1 MKGLTMNPDTPLE
14 IQWLAY
20 ALAVNNAMDA
30 ATAQQLHE
38 SLGFTTDLAEFAQ
51 AVLEQLCADIDP
63 ADGSMM
69 VDQIQQLVDYA
80 FEQAASGMAPD
91 WDSVADA
98 AVEYEDEPQ
107 YEEAPAAAEVQTAAA
122 APAEADF
129 EKKSDIPSSTSSG
142 INAEAPLIFEVPD
155 YDLSNING
163 YEDLPSLSD
172 TAYLTEEQ
180 AAERMI
186 YLLCCLRRLGCSDLH
201 ISAGSP
207 PFVRRQ
213 RQIERLDS
221 YVLTADDARKLTM
234 SLLAP
239 ERRAYFEKRQD
250 MSMALILGN
259 NRFRLCMMEQ
269 KDGFA
274 GSYRLVPNAI
284 NTLEELGFLPED
296 AVYIRRLLDY
306 TNGLVLVTG
315 PIGSGKTTTLAAMT
329 NIVNERRQDH
339 IISVEDPIEILQPSK
354 NCSVSQREVGR
365 HTISYRTALKAA
377 LREDPDVIVIGEMHD
392 LETIENAIT
401 ASETGHLVIGTL
413 HTSDAPNTMNR
424 ILDVFPPSQQPQIR
438 AMTAGSLRGVVC
450 QKLIPDGY
458 GGIVMVY
465 EIMINTMPVANIIN
479 EGKTFRLKSTMVTA
493 SKQGMCTFDQCIL
506 NKYAK
511 GLITRDAALSEM
523 NDPVIITQLNSIWAQ
538 REAAAA
544 KQK

>member
-1 MKGLTMNPDTPLE
+1 MNPDTPLE

>member
-1 MKGLTMNPDTPLE
+1 MNPDTPLE

-201 ISAGSP
+201 ISAGAP

>member
-1 MKGLTMNPDTPLE
+1 MNPDTPLE

-63 ADGSMM
+63 ADESMM

>member
-1 MKGLTMNPDTPLE
+1 MRPDTPLE

-20 ALAVNNAMDA
+20 ALAVNGAMDTA
-30 ATAQQLHE
+30 AAQKLYD
-38 SLGFTTDLAEFAQ
+38 SLGNSGDLTEFAE
-51 AVLEQLCADIDP
+51 AVLSKLCENIDP
-63 ADGSMM
+63 ADEPMM
-69 VDQIQQLVDYA
+69 IDQVQQLVDYA
-80 FEQAASGMAPD
+80 FAQSETGMMPD
-91 WDSVADA
+91 WSTVAIP
-98 AVEYEDEPQ
+98 E
-107 YEEAPAAAEVQTAAA
+107 A
-122 APAEADF
+122 APAQVPAAEAV
-129 EKKSDIPSSTSSG
+129 EEDIPAPAKPAAGNSG
-142 INAEAPLIFEVPD
+142 INAEEPLYFEVPEFD
-155 YDLSNING
+155 FSNING

-186 YLLCCLRRLGCSDLH
+186 FLLSCLRHLGCSDLH
-201 ISAGSP
+201 ISAGAP

-221 YVLTADDARKLTM
+221 YVLTDDDARKLTL

-239 ERRAYFEKRQD
+239 ERRAFFEKNQD
-250 MSMALILGN
+250 MNMALILGN
-259 NRFRLCMMEQ
+259 DRFRLCMMEQ
-269 KDGFA
+269 KDGYS
-274 GSYRLVPNAI
+274 GTYRLVPNAI
-284 NTLEELGFLPED
+284 SALEDLGFLPED
-296 AVYIRRLLDY
+296 AVYLRRLLDY

-315 PIGSGKTTTLAAMT
+315 PLGSGKTTTLAAMT
-329 NIVNERRQDH
+329 NIVNEKRQDH

-365 HTISYRTALKAA
+365 HTVSYRSALKAA

-450 QKLIPDGY
+450 QKLIPDGF

-506 NKYAK
+506 AKYSRN
-511 GLITRDAALSEM
+511 LITREAALAEM
-523 NDPVIITQLNSIWAQ
+523 TDPVIISQLNSIWAQ
-538 REAAAA
+538 REAAN
-544 KQK
+544 QQ

>member
-1 MKGLTMNPDTPLE
+1 MNPDTPLE

-20 ALAVNNAMDA
+20 ALAVNNALDVNA
-30 ATAQQLHE
+30 SQKLHQK
-38 SLGFTTDLAEFAQ
+38 LGFTSDLTEFAE
-51 AVLEQLCADIDP
+51 AVLSELCKNIDP
-63 ADGSMM
+63 SEESLM
-69 VDQIQQLVDYA
+69 VDQVQQLINYA
-80 FEQAASGMAPD
+80 FEQASSGMIPD
-91 WDSVADA
+91 WDSVPQSTAADPA
-98 AVEYEDEPQ
+98 AVQ
-107 YEEAPAAAEVQTAAA
+107 SAPADDFAE
-122 APAEADF
+122 
-129 EKKSDIPSSTSSG
+129 EKKSTSIKNSSG
-142 INAEAPLIFEVPD
+142 INAEAPLIFDVPE
-155 YDLSNING
+155 YDLSNVNG

-172 TAYLTEEQ
+172 TPYLSEEE

-186 YLLCCLRRLGCSDLH
+186 YLLSCLRHLGCSDLH

-221 YVLTADDARKLTM
+221 YILTGDDARKLTM

-239 ERRAYFEKRQD
+239 ERRAFFEERQD

-259 NRFRLCMMEQ
+259 DRFRLCMMEQ

-274 GSYRLVPNAI
+274 GSYRLVPNQI
-284 NTLEELGFLPED
+284 NTLEELGYLPED

-329 NIVNERRQDH
+329 NIVNEKRQDH

-450 QKLIPDGY
+450 QKLIPEGF

-493 SKQGMCTFDQCIL
+493 TKQGMCTFDQCIL

-511 GLITRDAALSEM
+511 NLITREAALSEM
-523 NDPVIITQLNSIWAQ
+523 TDPVIISQLNSIWAQ
-538 REAAAA
+538 REAAA
-544 KQK
+544 QQ

>member
-1 MKGLTMNPDTPLE
+1 MRTDTPLE

-20 ALAVNNAMDA
+20 ALAVNGAMDTA
-30 ATAQQLHE
+30 AAQKLYD
-38 SLGFTTDLAEFAQ
+38 SLGSAGDLTEFAE
-51 AVLEQLCADIDP
+51 AVLSKLCENIDP
-63 ADGSMM
+63 ADEPMM
-69 VDQIQQLVDYA
+69 IDQVQQLVDYA
-80 FEQAASGMAPD
+80 FAQSEAGMMPD
-91 WDSVADA
+91 WSTIA
-98 AVEYEDEPQ
+98 
-107 YEEAPAAAEVQTAAA
+107 APAAAPAQATAAA
-122 APAEADF
+122 EAEEIPAPA
-129 EKKSDIPSSTSSG
+129 KSAAKGSG
-142 INAEAPLIFEVPD
+142 INAEEPLYFDVPD
-155 YDLSNING
+155 FDLSGING

-186 YLLCCLRRLGCSDLH
+186 FLLSCLRHLGCSDLH

-221 YVLTADDARKLTM
+221 YVLTDDDARKLTL

-239 ERRAYFEKRQD
+239 ERRAFFEKRQD

-259 NRFRLCMMEQ
+259 DRFRLCMMEQ
-269 KDGFA
+269 KDGYA
-274 GSYRLVPNAI
+274 GTYRLVPNEI
-284 NTLEELGFLPED
+284 STLEDLGFLPED
-296 AVYIRRLLDY
+296 AVYLRRLLDY

-315 PIGSGKTTTLAAMT
+315 PLGSGKTTTLAAMT
-329 NIVNERRQDH
+329 NIVNEKRQDH

-365 HTISYRTALKAA
+365 HTVSYRSALKAA

-450 QKLIPDGY
+450 QKLIPDGF

-506 NKYAK
+506 AKYSRN
-511 GLITRDAALSEM
+511 LITREAALAEM
-523 NDPVIITQLNSIWAQ
+523 TDPVIISQLNSIWAQ
-538 REAAAA
+538 REAAN
-544 KQK
+544 QE

>member
-1 MKGLTMNPDTPLE
+1 MNPDTPLE

-51 AVLEQLCADIDP
+51 AVLAQLCADIDP
-63 ADGSMM
+63 ADESMM

>member
-1 MKGLTMNPDTPLE
+1 MRPDTPLE

-20 ALAVNNAMDA
+20 ALAVNNALDA
-30 ATAQQLHE
+30 ASAQQLHE
-38 SLGFTTDLAEFAQ
+38 NLNYTADLAEFAEAILAQ
-51 AVLEQLCADIDP
+51 MCENMTDEEAEATVE
-63 ADGSMM
+63 
-69 VDQIQQLVDYA
+69 QIQQLVDYA
-80 FEQAASGMAPD
+80 FEQAAAGMAPD
-91 WDSVADA
+91 WDSIAPADQDA
-98 AVEYEDEPQ
+98 EEEFVEEF
-107 YEEAPAAAEVQTAAA
+107 EEIPEEEFQPAEEEKKVPAAAAASISTAAGIT
-122 APAEADF
+122 AE
-129 EKKSDIPSSTSSG
+129 T
-142 INAEAPLIFEVPD
+142 PLYFEVPD
-155 YDLSNING
+155 YDLSGING

-201 ISAGSP
+201 ISAGAP

-213 RQIERLDS
+213 RQIERLDT
-221 YVLTADDARKLTM
+221 YVLTNDDAKKLTM

-239 ERRAYFEKRQD
+239 ERRAYFQQRQD

-259 NRFRLCMMEQ
+259 DRFRLCMMEQ
-269 KDGFA
+269 KDGFS
-274 GSYRLVPNAI
+274 GSYRLVPNQI

-296 AVYIRRLLDY
+296 AIYIRRLLDY

-315 PIGSGKTTTLAAMT
+315 PIGAGKTTTLAAMT

-365 HTISYRTALKAA
+365 HTVSYRTALKAA

-450 QKLIPDGY
+450 QKLIPDGF

-479 EGKTFRLKSTMVTA
+479 EGKTFRLKSTMVT
-493 SKQGMCTFDQCIL
+493 SNKQGMCTFDQCIL
-506 NKYAK
+506 EKYSRN
-511 GLITRDAALSEM
+511 LMTREAALAEM
-523 NDPVIITQLNSIWAQ
+523 TDPVIISQLNSVWAQ
-538 REAAAA
+538 REAAAEA
-544 KQK
+544 ANRKRK

>member
-1 MKGLTMNPDTPLE
+1 MRPETPLE

-20 ALAVNNAMDA
+20 ALAVNGAMDVTA
-30 ATAQQLHE
+30 AQKLHD
-38 SLGFTTDLAEFAQ
+38 SLGNSADLTEFAE
-51 AVLEQLCADIDP
+51 AVLSKLCENIDP
-63 ADGSMM
+63 ADEPMM
-69 VDQIQQLVDYA
+69 IDQVQQLVDYA
-80 FEQAASGMAPD
+80 FDQAGSGMYPD
-91 WDSVADA
+91 WSTL
-98 AVEYEDEPQ
+98 P
-107 YEEAPAAAEVQTAAA
+107 APAAAAVQA
-122 APAEADF
+122 APAAVAAEAVA
-129 EKKSDIPSSTSSG
+129 EEPARTAGKKSE
-142 INAEAPLIFEVPD
+142 INAEEPLYFDVPEFD
-155 YDLSNING
+155 YSNING

-186 YLLCCLRRLGCSDLH
+186 YLLSCLRHLGCSDLH

-221 YVLTADDARKLTM
+221 YVLTADDARKLTL

-239 ERRAYFEKRQD
+239 ERRKYFEDNQD
-250 MSMALILGN
+250 MSMALILGRD
-259 NRFRLCMMEQ
+259 RFRLCMMEQ

-274 GSYRLVPNAI
+274 GSYRLVPSEI
-284 NTLEELGFLPED
+284 SSLEGLGFLPED
-296 AVYIRRLLDY
+296 AVYIRRMLDY

-315 PIGSGKTTTLAAMT
+315 PIGAGKTTTLAAMT

-424 ILDVFPPSQQPQIR
+424 ILDVFPPTQQPQIR

-450 QKLIPDGY
+450 QKLIPDGF
-458 GGIVMVY
+458 GGIVMIY

-479 EGKTFRLKSTMVTA
+479 EGKIFRLKSTMVTA
-493 SKQGMCTFDQCIL
+493 AKQGMCTFDQCIL
-506 NKYAK
+506 AKYSRNQ
-511 GLITRDAALSEM
+511 ITREAALAEM
-523 NDPVIITQLNSIWAQ
+523 TDPVIISQLNSIWAQ
-538 REAAAA
+538 REAAS
-544 KQK
+544 QE

>member
-1 MKGLTMNPDTPLE
+1 MRPDTPLE

-20 ALAVNNAMDA
+20 ALAVNGAMDPA
-30 ATAQQLHE
+30 AAQKLYD
-38 SLGFTTDLAEFAQ
+38 SPGNSGDLTEFAE
-51 AVLEQLCADIDP
+51 AVLSKLCENIDP
-63 ADGSMM
+63 ADEPMM
-69 VDQIQQLVDYA
+69 IDQVQQLVDYA
-80 FEQAASGMAPD
+80 FAQSETGMIPD
-91 WDSVADA
+91 WSTIAIPEAAPAQVPAAA
-98 AVEYEDEPQ
+98 AVE
-107 YEEAPAAAEVQTAAA
+107 EEIPAPAKSAA
-122 APAEADF
+122 
-129 EKKSDIPSSTSSG
+129 KGSG
-142 INAEAPLIFEVPD
+142 INAEEPLYFEVPD
-155 YDLSNING
+155 FDLSNING

-186 YLLCCLRRLGCSDLH
+186 FLLSCLRHLGCSDLH
-201 ISAGSP
+201 ISAGAP

-221 YVLTADDARKLTM
+221 YVLTDDDARKLTL

-239 ERRAYFEKRQD
+239 ERRAFFEKNQD
-250 MSMALILGN
+250 MSMALILGKD
-259 NRFRLCMMEQ
+259 RFRLCMMEQ
-269 KDGFA
+269 KDGYA
-274 GSYRLVPNAI
+274 GTYRLVPNEISA
-284 NTLEELGFLPED
+284 LEDLGFLPED
-296 AVYIRRLLDY
+296 AVYLRRLLDY

-315 PIGSGKTTTLAAMT
+315 PLGSGKTTTLAAMT
-329 NIVNERRQDH
+329 NIVNEKRQDH

-365 HTISYRTALKAA
+365 HTISYRSALKAA

-450 QKLIPDGY
+450 QKLIPDGF

-479 EGKTFRLKSTMVTA
+479 EGKIFRLKSTMVTA

-506 NKYAK
+506 AKYSRNM
-511 GLITRDAALSEM
+511 ITREAALAEM
-523 NDPVIITQLNSIWAQ
+523 TDPVIISQLNSIWAQ
-538 REAAAA
+538 REAAN
-544 KQK
+544 Q

>member
-1 MKGLTMNPDTPLE
+1 MNPDTPLE

-20 ALAVNNAMDA
+20 ALAVNNAMDVNA
-30 ATAQQLHE
+30 SQKLHE
-38 SLGFTTDLAEFAQ
+38 KLGFTSDLTIFAE
-51 AVLEQLCADIDP
+51 AVLSELCKNIDP
-63 ADGSMM
+63 SEESLM
-69 VDQIQQLVDYA
+69 VDQVQQLVDYA
-80 FEQAASGMAPD
+80 FEQASSGMMPD
-91 WDSVADA
+91 WDSVPQA
-98 AVEYEDEPQ
+98 AP
-107 YEEAPAAAEVQTAAA
+107 APAAVQTVQ
-122 APAEADF
+122 EEDF
-129 EKKSDIPSSTSSG
+129 EEKKKPSGMKNSSG
-142 INAEAPLIFEVPD
+142 INAEAPLIFDVPE
-155 YDLSNING
+155 YDLSNVNG

-172 TAYLTEEQ
+172 TPYLSEEE

-186 YLLCCLRRLGCSDLH
+186 YLLSCLRHLGCSDLH

-221 YVLTADDARKLTM
+221 YVLTADDARKLTL

-239 ERRAYFEKRQD
+239 ERRAYFEERQD

-259 NRFRLCMMEQ
+259 DRFRLCMMEQ

-274 GSYRLVPNAI
+274 GSYRLVPNQI

-296 AVYIRRLLDY
+296 AIYIRRLLDY

-365 HTISYRTALKAA
+365 HTVSYRSALKAA

-450 QKLIPDGY
+450 QKLIPDGF
-458 GGIVMVY
+458 GGIVMIY

-493 SKQGMCTFDQCIL
+493 TKQGMCTFDQCIL

-511 GLITRDAALSEM
+511 NLITREAALSEM
-523 NDPVIITQLNSIWAQ
+523 LDPVIISQLNSIWAQ

-544 KQK
+544 QQ